1 MAREIIFYNLE
12 AELLRSKINKSEL
25 AAMIGIS
32 TGAMSSKV
40 TGKTEFN
47 LEEMLAIQE
56 RIECFTGQKF
66 TLDYLFKRGE

>member
-1 MAREIIFYNLE
+1 MAREIIFNNLE
-12 AELLRSKINKSEL
+12 AELVRSKINKAEL
-25 AAMIGIS
+25 ARTIGIS
-32 TGAMSSKV
+32 TGAMSSKI

-56 RIECFTGQKF
+56 HFECFTGQKF

>member
-1 MAREIIFYNLE
+1 MAREIIFFNLE
-12 AELLRSKINKSEL
+12 AELLRAKINKSEL

-32 TGAMSSKV
+32 TGSTSSKF

-47 LEEMLAIQE
+47 LSEMLIIQKRLE
-56 RIECFTGQKF
+56 DISEQKF

>member
-1 MAREIIFYNLE
+1 MAREIKFINLE
-12 AELLRSKINKSEL
+12 AELLRAKITKAEL

-32 TGAMSSKV
+32 IGAMSSKI

-56 RIECFTGQKF
+56 RILKLTGQEF

>member
-1 MAREIIFYNLE
+1 MAREIKFINLE
-12 AELLRSKINKSEL
+12 AELLRAKITKAEL

-32 TGAMSSKV
+32 IGAMSSKI

-56 RIECFTGQKF
+56 RILNLTGQEF